1 MRRLVLACALAVAAT
16 WAPAAFAHA
25 TLVRVDPAAQTVV
38 ARAPAQI
45 VLHFSQE
52 VTPVSNG
59 TDVIGPGGASAA
71 GGPAHL
77 SAKDVRALVI
87 PLAPGL
93 GRGDYT
99 VRWRVAST
107 DGHLVGGVFAIG
119 VGAGRPPPQLATTE
133 TSSVDS
139 ALLVARFLYF
149 IGLLVLVGAALVRL
163 AVFAPA
169 MRSLTGDRRGDVE
182 ESERTGFGVLSFA
195 AAALVVIGGW
205 AAVVRQATQVAGI
218 SFWAPLEGHGPLVAP
233 IGATRFGRE
242 FGHAINAA
250 TVFFVL
256 ILCGYA
262 LRRWRPSLYAVAV
275 AAAVAGGWA
284 VVGPGLSGHAGDPGR
299 GWLALVVDALHLA
312 GAAVWIGGLA
322 HLFVV
327 AAPATA
333 SLPPEERSRVRL
345 EIARRFSRIALASVA
360 VIGITGVGR
369 ALWELSAVS
378 QIWST
383 AYGRTLIIKTAL
395 LGALIVLGYLNR
407 KALADFTALR
417 RRVGIELSLLV
428 TLTAAVSLLTD
439 LPPANTVS
447 SSPAAAR
454 SAPAQ
459 VAQQPAGRTRGAV
472 R

>member
-1 MRRLVLACALAVAAT
+1 MRRLAVACVVLAPAV

-25 TLVRVDPAAQTVV
+25 TLLRVDPAAQSVV
-38 ARAPAQI
+38 AKAPAQI

-52 VTPVSNG
+52 VTPVTRG
-59 TDVIGPGGASAA
+59 TEVLGPGGTAAESA
-71 GGPAHL
+71 PAHR
-77 SAKDVRALVI
+77 SPKDVRALVI

-93 GRGDYT
+93 RDGDYT

-119 VGAGRPPPQLATTE
+119 VGAGRAPPQLATSEGST
-133 TSSVDS
+133 VDS
-139 ALLVARFLYF
+139 GLLVARFLYF
-149 IGLLVLVGAALVRL
+149 IGLLVLVGGAIVRL
-163 AVFAPA
+163 VVFQPA
-169 MRSLTGDRRGDVE
+169 LRLAGSGRTEAE
-182 ESERTGFGVLSFA
+182 ESERTGFGVLAFA
-195 AAALVVIGGW
+195 ATALVVVGGW

-218 SFWAPLEGHGPLVAP
+218 SFWAPLEGRGSFAAP
-233 IGATRFGRE
+233 IEGTRFGRE

-256 ILCGYA
+256 LMCAYA
-262 LRRWRPSLYAVAV
+262 LRRWRPWLFAV
-275 AAAVAGGWA
+275 AAAAAVAAGWSL
-284 VVGPGLSGHAGDPGR
+284 VGPGLSGHAGDPGR
-299 GWLALVVDALHLA
+299 GVFALAFDTLHLA

-333 SLPPEERSRVRL
+333 TLPAEERSRVRL
-345 EIARRFSRIALASVA
+345 ELAQRFSRIALASVV
-360 VIGITGVGR
+360 VISVTGVAR

-383 AYGRTLIIKTAL
+383 PYGRTLMIKTAL
-395 LGALIVLGYLNR
+395 LGGLVVLGYLNR
-407 KALADFTALR
+407 RALGDFTALR

-439 LPPANTVS
+439 LPPANST
-447 SSPAAAR
+447 
-454 SAPAQ
+454 
-459 VAQQPAGRTRGAV
+459 PAGSSGKAAITRTGGR
-472 R
+472 

>member
-1 MRRLVLACALAVAAT
+1 VAAA

-25 TLVRVDPAAQTVV
+25 TLIRVDPAAQSVV
-38 ARAPAQI
+38 ARAPRQI

-52 VTPVSNG
+52 VTPIARG
-59 TDVIGPGGASAA
+59 TEVIGPTGATAA
-71 GGPAHL
+71 GGEAHL

-87 PLAPGL
+87 PLASGL
-93 GRGDYT
+93 VNGDYT

-119 VGAGRPPPQLATTE
+119 VGAGRAPPQLATTQGS
-133 TSSVDS
+133 TVDS
-139 ALLVARFLYF
+139 GLLVARFIYF
-149 IGLLVLVGAALVRL
+149 IGLLALVGGALVRL

-169 MRSLTGDRRGDVE
+169 VGTLTRDHRVDVE
-182 ESERTGFGVLSFA
+182 ESERTGFGVLAFA
-195 AAALVVIGGW
+195 AVALVVVGGW

-218 SFWAPLEGHGPLVAP
+218 SFWAPLEGRGPLVAP

-256 ILCGYA
+256 IMCAYA
-262 LRRWRPSLYAVAV
+262 LRRWRPSLYAIAAV
-275 AAAVAGGWA
+275 ATVAGGWA
-284 VVGPGLSGHAGDPGR
+284 LVGPGLSGHAGDPGR

-322 HLFVV
+322 HLFIV

-345 EIARRFSRIALASVA
+345 VIAQRFSRIALASV
-360 VIGITGVGR
+360 VLIGVTGVGR
-369 ALWELSAVS
+369 ALWELGAVS

-383 AYGRTLIIKTAL
+383 AYGRTLVIKTVL
-395 LGALIVLGYLNR
+395 LGALVVLGYLNR
-407 KALADFTALR
+407 KALGDFTALR
-417 RRVGIELSLLV
+417 RRVGMELALLV
-428 TLTAAVSLLTD
+428 TVTAAVSLLTD
-439 LPPANTVS
+439 LPPANTAA
-447 SSPAAAR
+447 SSP
-454 SAPAQ
+454 
-459 VAQQPAGRTRGAV
+459 RGAV
-472 R
+472 SRAPASVISRPVERPPAGVR

>member
-1 MRRLVLACALAVAAT
+1 VKRLGVATVLLAVAV

-25 TLVRVDPAAQTVV
+25 RLVRIDPAAQSVV

-52 VTPVSNG
+52 VTPVTRG
-59 TDVIGPGGASAA
+59 TEVIGPGGAAAESA
-71 GGPAHL
+71 PAHL
-77 SAKDVRALVI
+77 SPKDVRALII

-93 GRGDYT
+93 RDGDYT

-119 VGAGRPPPQLATTE
+119 VGAGRAPPQLATSEGST
-133 TSSVDS
+133 VDS
-139 ALLVARFLYF
+139 GLLVARFLYF
-149 IGLLVLVGAALVRL
+149 IGLLVLLGGALVRVVVFRPALRL
-163 AVFAPA
+163 AD
-169 MRSLTGDRRGDVE
+169 TGRVEAE
-182 ESERTGFGVLSFA
+182 ESERTGFGVLAFA
-195 AAALVVIGGW
+195 ATALVVVGGW

-218 SFWAPLEGHGPLVAP
+218 SFWAPLEGRGSFAAP
-233 IGATRFGRE
+233 IEGTRFGRE

-256 ILCGYA
+256 LMCAYA
-262 LRRWRPSLYAVAV
+262 LRRWRPWLFAIGA
-275 AAAVAGGWA
+275 AAAVAAGWSL
-284 VVGPGLSGHAGDPGR
+284 VGPGLSGHAGDPGL
-299 GWLALVVDALHLA
+299 GFFALAFDTLHLA

-333 SLPPEERSRVRL
+333 TLPPEERSRVRL
-345 EIARRFSRIALASVA
+345 ELAQRFSRIALASVV
-360 VIGITGVGR
+360 VISVTGVAR

-383 AYGRTLIIKTAL
+383 PYGRTLMIKTAL
-395 LGALIVLGYLNR
+395 LGALVVLGYLNR
-407 KALADFTALR
+407 RSLGDFTALR

-439 LPPANTVS
+439 LPPANST
-447 SSPAAAR
+447 PANAGGKAAIT
-454 SAPAQ
+454 
-459 VAQQPAGRTRGAV
+459 RTGDR
-472 R
+472 

>member
-1 MRRLVLACALAVAAT
+1 VG
-16 WAPAAFAHA
+16 
-25 TLVRVDPAAQTVV
+25 VDPAVQSVV
-38 ARAPAQI
+38 AHAPAQI
-45 VLHFSQE
+45 VIHFSQE
-52 VTPVSNG
+52 VTPVNNG

-87 PLAPGL
+87 PLAPRL
-93 GRGDYT
+93 ARGDYT

-107 DGHLVGGVFAIG
+107 DGHLIAGVFAIG

-133 TSSVDS
+133 SSSVDS
-139 ALLVARFLYF
+139 GLLVARFLYF
-149 IGLLVLVGAALVRL
+149 IGLLVLVGGALVRL
-163 AVFAPA
+163 AVFTPA
-169 MRSLTGDRRGDVE
+169 LRSLSGERRVEVE

-195 AAALVVIGGW
+195 ATALVVVGGW

-256 ILCGYA
+256 IMCGYA
-262 LRRWRPSLYAVAV
+262 LRRWRPSLYVV
-275 AAAVAGGWA
+275 AAVGAVAGGWA

-312 GAAVWIGGLA
+312 GAAVWIGGLV

-333 SLPPEERSRVRL
+333 ALPQEERSRVRL
-345 EIARRFSRIALASVA
+345 EIAQRFSRIALASVL
-360 VIGITGVGR
+360 VIGVTGVGR
-369 ALWELSAVS
+369 ALWELAAVS

-383 AYGRTLIIKTAL
+383 AYGRTLVIKTGL
-395 LGALIVLGYLNR
+395 LGALVVLGYLNR
-407 KALADFTALR
+407 KALGDFTALR

-428 TLTAAVSLLTD
+428 VVTAAVSLLTD
-439 LPPANTVS
+439 LPPANT
-447 SSPAAAR
+447 AAAS
-454 SAPAQ
+454 SAGA
-459 VAQQPAGRTRGAV
+459 TRGAPARAIQQPVDRAPPAV